1 MYLVHTELQHSGSAL
16 LTAAA
21 AHAVA
26 QVDGVEHASVH
37 PDARPYPV
45 LALYARARSVTEA
58 AGLAAQAWHT
68 AAAREGLGGW
78 SIVRIRAYRIGSPG
92 DQEEVDRG

>member
-1 MYLVHTELQHSGSAL
+1 MYLVHTELQHSGSEL

-26 QVDGVEHASVH
+26 RVDGVEHASAH

-45 LALYARARSVTEA
+45 LALYTRARSGTEA
-58 AGLAAQAWHT
+58 AGFAAQAWQT
-68 AAAREGLGGW
+68 AAAREELGDW
-78 SIVRIRAYRIGSPG
+78 SIVRIRAYRIGPAE
-92 DQEEVDRG
+92 DREEIG